1 MANIGK
7 IGTKVMSELNHA
19 SLSKYANNPEIYIKD
34 TQHLLK
40 KAKVLNS
47 DKFER
52 LANEINATKEKYPI
66 SELQELKVQKAP
78 LWKWILGKI
87 FG

>member
-1 MANIGK
+1 MEKLEQKLCRDLI
-7 IGTKVMSELNHA
+7 HA
-19 SLSKYANNPEIYIKD
+19 PLSKYANNPEIYIKD